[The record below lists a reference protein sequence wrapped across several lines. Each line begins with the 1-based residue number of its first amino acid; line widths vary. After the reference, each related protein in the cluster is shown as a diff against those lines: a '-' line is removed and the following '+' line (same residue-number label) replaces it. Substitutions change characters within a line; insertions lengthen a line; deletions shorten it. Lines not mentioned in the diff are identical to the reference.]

1 MDRIWSYQSKK
12 YVYNTSKMFAVLSIL
27 SLVSVGVMSM
37 MQGIYFAAILI
48 WIPYRFFYND
58 FEACI
63 NSGISRK
70 DFLKS
75 TMRSILLLSLLVALI
90 FTAFF
95 LLSYVLFKA
104 VGYETMFGVNKNI
117 LDSLSV
123 FYSMLNSTL
132 ETLLVFSIYAMLC
145 YKYGRKAFITIAIIM
160 LFPVFNNAVQLVD
173 LSTINQI
180 VDFILYDRNILIQ
193 TVKSAVYFTI
203 LYQILKSQVLK
214 LELN

>member
-1 MDRIWSYQSKK
+1 
-12 YVYNTSKMFAVLSIL
+12 
-27 SLVSVGVMSM
+27 
-37 MQGIYFAAILI
+37 
-48 WIPYRFFYND
+48 
-58 FEACI
+58 
-63 NSGISRK
+63 
-70 DFLKS
+70 
-75 TMRSILLLSLLVALI
+75 
-90 FTAFF
+90 
-95 LLSYVLFKA
+95 
-104 VGYETMFGVNKNI
+104 MFGVNKNI